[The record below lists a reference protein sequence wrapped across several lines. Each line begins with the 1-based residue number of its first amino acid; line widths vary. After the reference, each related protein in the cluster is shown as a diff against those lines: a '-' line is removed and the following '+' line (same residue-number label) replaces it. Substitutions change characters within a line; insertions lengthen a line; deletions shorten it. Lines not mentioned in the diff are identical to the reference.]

1 MYYLY
6 RNPNIDKFT
15 NKVNIIYTITL
26 IVMFV
31 LFPFILMDIFGTID
45 FDEKWITILNI
56 FAIINNTLF
65 LTMSWVKKWIKKI
78 D

>member
-6 RNPNIDKFT
+6 RNPNIDKFA

-26 IVMFV
+26 IIAGV
-31 LFPFILMDIFGTID
+31 LLPFIIINDFGITN
-45 FDEKWITILNI
+45 FDMKWAIILNMS
-56 FAIINNTLF
+56 AIVNVTLF

-78 D
+78 N

>member
-6 RNPNIDKFT
+6 KNPNIDKFA

-26 IVMFV
+26 IIAGV
-31 LFPFILMDIFGTID
+31 LLPFIIMNDFGITN
-45 FDEKWITILNI
+45 FDMKWAIILNMS
-56 FAIINNTLF
+56 AIVNVTLF

-78 D
+78 N

>member
-6 RNPNIDKFT
+6 KNPNLDKFA

-26 IVMFV
+26 IVAGV
-31 LFPFILMDIFGTID
+31 LLPFIIMNDFGINN
-45 FDEKWITILNI
+45 FDMKWAIILNMS
-56 FAIINNTLF
+56 AIVNVTLF

-78 D
+78 N

>member
-6 RNPNIDKFT
+6 RNPNIDKFA

-26 IVMFV
+26 IVAGV
-31 LFPFILMDIFGTID
+31 LLPFIIMND
-45 FDEKWITILNI
+45 FRITNFDMKWAIILNMS
-56 FAIINNTLF
+56 AIVNVTLF

-78 D
+78 N